1 MLTYLKE
8 LVPKML
14 RYRLARRG
22 LVGPGRPINLTFSV
36 TNVCQSRCKT
46 CSIWELYK
54 ENPEKR
60 KEELALDEI
69 EKIFRSMGHIY
80 VFNVSGGEPFL
91 RSDITEIIAAACRY
105 LSPGVVHIP
114 TNAIAKELIESRT
127 IAILEV
133 LKNNCPHTQLTI
145 KPSLDHIGSKHDA
158 IRGVPG
164 NFTKVLDVFHRLKEI
179 QSDYSNFHVE
189 LGTVISRWN
198 VDDVEEIAQYVTNLS
213 VDSYRNE
220 IAEQR
225 SEMFNTQNDIT
236 PDPEQYENAI
246 DLFVRQIRENMANRN
261 LFQRITNAFRLVY
274 YSLAIRILKENRQ
287 VIPCYAGISNVHM
300 TPYGDIWA
308 CCTLGYDKPMGNLR
322 DYNYDFQML
331 WNSAEA
337 KKVRTYVGEGRCN
350 CPMANQTYSNILM
363 HGPSLFRVVREIMKV
378 N

>member
-54 ENPEKR
+54 ENPQKR
-60 KEELALDEI
+60 KEELTLDEI

-145 KPSLDHIGSKHDA
+145 KPSLDHIESKHDE

-164 NFTKVLDVFHRLKEI
+164 NFTRVLDVFHRLKEI

-198 VDDVEEIAQYVTNLS
+198 VDDVAEIAQYVTNLG

-236 PDPEQYENAI
+236 PDPEQYEKAI

-337 KKVRTYVGEGRCN
+337 KKVRTYVGQGRCN

-363 HGPSLFRVVREIMKV
+363 HGPSLFRVVREIIKS
-378 N
+378 